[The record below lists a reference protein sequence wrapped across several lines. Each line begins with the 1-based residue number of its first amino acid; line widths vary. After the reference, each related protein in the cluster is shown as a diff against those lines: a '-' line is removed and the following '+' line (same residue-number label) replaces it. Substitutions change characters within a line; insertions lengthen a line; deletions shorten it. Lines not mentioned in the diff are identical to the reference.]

1 MGVFANGGINFSAI
15 SAEMRG
21 TMAHWFNATI
31 QIVDPNVED
40 VEWDV
45 YTNTQDA
52 GTPTVLWS
60 GPARVQH
67 LTPNRTPDVAY
78 SQTDIRGI
86 RIQLP
91 YDVEVG
97 LIRKGLQVI
106 VTDGGSDPVLEQLG
120 FVVKSSINSSYA
132 WNRTIECDVD
142 LKSVADS
149 TWATIAGNVSDGDG
163 NPIANAKVRSFHSE
177 NSIALLDYET
187 TTDVLGNYEL
197 PADAGV
203 GVTVVAS
210 KNGFFNQYWELASD
224 SSGATL
230 VTPTN
235 HSETSGIDFVLAVDD

>member
-15 SAEMRG
+15 SAEMRK
-21 TMAHWFNATI
+21 TMLNWFNAEI

-45 YTNTQDA
+45 YSNTQSS
-52 GTPTVLWS
+52 GTPTVIWS

-67 LTPNRTPDVAY
+67 LTTNRVVDAGY

-91 YDVEVG
+91 MDAEIG

-106 VTDGGSDPVLEQLG
+106 VTNGGSDVVLEQLG

-132 WNRTIECDVD
+132 WGRTIECDVD
-142 LKSVADS
+142 LKSVANS
-149 TWATIAGNVSDGDG
+149 TWSGIAGHVQDVDGAPMADVT
-163 NPIANAKVRSFHSE
+163 VRTFHS
-177 NSIALLDYET
+177 ADGVWLLDYET
-187 TTDVLGNYEL
+187 TTDVYGNYEL

-203 GVTVVAS
+203 AIIVGAF
-210 KNGFFNQYWELASD
+210 KQGFFTQYWEGSD
-224 SSGATL
+224 ITATATM
-230 VTPTN
+230 VTPVN
-235 HSETSGIDFVLAVDD
+235 HVETTGIDFILAID

>member
-15 SAEMRG
+15 SSEMRG
-21 TMAHWFNATI
+21 TVANWFNATI

-45 YTNTQDA
+45 YTNTQSS
-52 GTPTVLWS
+52 GTPTVIWS

-91 YDVEVG
+91 YDAEVG
-97 LIRKGLQVI
+97 LIRKGLQVV

-149 TWATIAGNVSDGDG
+149 TWSGVAGTVLDETTAPMADVTVRTFHYEDG
-163 NPIANAKVRSFHSE
+163 VW
-177 NSIALLDYET
+177 LLDYET
-187 TTDVLGNYEL
+187 ATDVYGNYEL

-203 GVTVVAS
+203 AIIVGAFKSGFVT
-210 KNGFFNQYWELASD
+210 QYWDGAS
-224 SSGATL
+224 SQSTASTI
-230 VTPTN
+230 TPAN
-235 HSETSGIDFVLAVDD
+235 HVETTDIDFVMVVD

>member
-1 MGVFANGGINFSAI
+1 MGVFANGGIDFSAI
-15 SAEMRG
+15 SSEMRG
-21 TMAHWFNATI
+21 TVKHWFNATI

-45 YTNTQDA
+45 YTNTQSA
-52 GTPTVLWS
+52 GTPTVIWS
-60 GPARVQH
+60 GPARIQH

-91 YDVEVG
+91 YDAEIG
-97 LIRKGLQVI
+97 LIRKGLQVV
-106 VTDGGSDPVLEQLG
+106 VTNGGSDTVLEQLG

-149 TWATIAGNVSDGDG
+149 TWATVAGNVVDES
-163 NPIANAKVRSFHSE
+163 NAPMAGVKVRSFHSE
-177 NSIALLDYET
+177 DGAWLVDYET
-187 TTDVLGNYEL
+187 TTDVYGNYEL

-203 GVTVVAS
+203 AIIVGAFKS
-210 KNGFFNQYWELASD
+210 GFFTQYWELSN
-224 SSGATL
+224 STSTATMI
-230 VTPTN
+230 TPVN
-235 HSETSGIDFVLAVDD
+235 HTETANIDFVMAVD

>member
-21 TMAHWFNATI
+21 TVENWFNATI
-31 QIVDPNVED
+31 QIIDPNVGD

-45 YTNTQDA
+45 YTNTQSS

-60 GPARVQH
+60 GKARVQH
-67 LTPNRTPDVAY
+67 LSQNRTPDVAY

-91 YDVEVG
+91 YDAELG
-97 LIRKGLQVI
+97 LIRKGLQVV

-120 FVVKSSINSSYA
+120 FVVRASVNSSYA

-149 TWATIAGNVSDGDG
+149 TWSGVAGHVEDVDG
-163 NPIANAKVRSFHSE
+163 NPMADVAVRTFHY
-177 NSIALLDYET
+177 ADGVWLLDYET
-187 TTDVLGNYEL
+187 TTDVYGNYEL

-203 GVTVVAS
+203 QIIVGAFKSGYFT
-210 KNGFFNQYWELASD
+210 QYWEGSD
-224 SSGATL
+224 VTSTATTI
-230 VTPTN
+230 TPVN
-235 HSETSGIDFVLAVDD
+235 HVETTGIDFILEVD

>member
-45 YTNTQDA
+45 YNNTQSS

-60 GPARVQH
+60 GSARVQH

-91 YDVEVG
+91 YDAELG

-106 VTDGGSDPVLEQLG
+106 VTDGGSDSVLEQLG

-142 LKSVADS
+142 LKSIADS
-149 TWATIAGNVSDGDG
+149 TWSSIAGNVVDEEDLPMS
-163 NPIANAKVRSFHSE
+163 NVTVRSFHSE
-177 NSIALLDYET
+177 DGVWLLDYET
-187 TTDVLGNYEL
+187 TTDVYGNYEL

-203 GVTVVAS
+203 AVIVGAFKSGYLTEYWQSASTQSSATTITPVNHEETV
-210 KNGFFNQYWELASD
+210 NIN
-224 SSGATL
+224 
-230 VTPTN
+230 
-235 HSETSGIDFVLAVDD
+235 FVMVVD